1 MTVRLAKFIAD
12 CGVASRRGAESLI
25 EQGAVSVNGKIVDS
39 PVFFVEGNEKI
50 SVNRKEI
57 KSKEEI
63 KLYAFHKPIN
73 TMTTTKDPM
82 GRKTIYDV
90 LEKKYKNLKYIGR
103 LDFKTTGLLLLTN
116 SGELAREMSLPKNRI
131 QRTYIASVNSF
142 TEKKLD
148 VARKGVCING
158 IKYRPMKIE
167 VIDAQ
172 TLKVTVEEGKKNEI
186 RIVLRYIGSPVKA
199 LHRVEYGPIK
209 LGNLARGKILE
220 LDKKTIDLVFEKLLE
235 SK

>member
-50 SVNRKEI
+50 CVNGKEI
-57 KSKEEI
+57 KNEEEI
-63 KLYAFHKPIN
+63 KLYAFHKPVN

-142 TEKKLD
+142 TEKNLD
-148 VARKGVCING
+148 IARKGVCVDG

-167 VIDAQ
+167 VIDAH

-186 RIVLRYIGSPVKA
+186 RIVLRYIGSPVKT